1 MFPQLDLTPLFYL
14 AIVGLIAIV
23 VSVVLGL
30 WWLAVHVSV
39 VIS

>member
-1 MFPQLDLTPLFYL
+1 MFTLPDLTPLFYL

-23 VSVVLGL
+23 VGVVLGL